1 MFKKSSRV
9 LLVTLLLFV
18 LAGATY
24 AFAAD
29 NTVEAS
35 FAGDGSKTISGYY
48 VVDVNYILT
57 TGFEAIESVGFK
69 LEDNIGANLTASKV
83 AASLTT
89 GGTLVPCTSS
99 DSGTTWSCPF
109 SGSVSVLEA
118 DLLRVI
124 AVQ

>member
-35 FAGDGSKTISGYY
+35 FAGDGSETISGYY
-48 VVDVNYILT
+48 VVDVNYNLT
-57 TGFEAIESVGFK
+57 SDFEDIDSVSFK
-69 LEDNIGANLTASKV
+69 LEDVDGNNLTATKV

-89 GGTLVPCTSS
+89 GGTLVTCTTS